1 VVFTTKSLDDASTFL
16 HADDQEIDQERFAEL
31 TRLLSRALRALGD
44 AGRPADASR
53 LAAAGWSA
61 LRDSWPVEAER
72 LTGLLHYLARLPSA
86 HADTQPDALT
96 KENVMPGEDQQLDVR
111 PETPARRHELIFDT
125 YAKLDVG
132 DNFVLVNDHD
142 PKPLYYQFAAEHSGE
157 FTWDALEAGPQ
168 VWRVRIG
175 RTSAANP
182 EPGKNAN
189 S

>member
-1 VVFTTKSLDDASTFL
+1 MIKKSIRD
-16 HADDQEIDQERFAEL
+16 RFAEL
-31 TRLLSRALRALGD
+31 TRPLSRAFRALVG
-44 AGRPADASR
+44 AARQ
-53 LAAAGWSA
+53 LARRGQ
-61 LRDSWPVEAER
+61 R